1 MSEGEPVSR
10 VPSQERAIRTRA
22 GLVAAAKAEFSERG
36 YASATAKSIADH
48 AGVSV
53 GSFYQY
59 FRDKDQVLYE
69 LASERYERVGRLV
82 GERFSEDADAAD
94 HPDSRNALAAALA
107 ARMRELV
114 GIVIEFHREDPGLH
128 AVLTERRHADPGL
141 DDMTSVAESA
151 LVSQIS
157 DLLRRLGHRGDVEA
171 LSFVLFGMVEGS
183 VHAHVL
189 GRPMVDDARLVDSLV
204 DSLVKLVIG

>member
-1 MSEGEPVSR
+1 MSSDEPISR

-22 GLVAAAKAEFSERG
+22 SLVSAAKEEFSTRG
-36 YASATAKSIADH
+36 YASATAKSIAER
-48 AGVSV
+48 AGVST

-69 LASERYERVGRLV
+69 LASERYARVGKLV
-82 GERFSEDADAAD
+82 AERFAIEPGPAEA
-94 HPDSRNALAAALA
+94 RGALVDGL
-107 ARMRELV
+107 RVSMRQLV
-114 GIVIEFHREDPGLH
+114 EIVIEFHREDPGLH

-141 DDMTSVAESA
+141 DSMTGLAETA
-151 LVSQIS
+151 LVSQIA
-157 DLLRRLGHRGDVEA
+157 DLLRLLGRHDDVEA

-189 GRPMVDDARLVDSLV
+189 GKPVVDDARLVEALVASLV
-204 DSLVKLVIG
+204 SLVLG

>member
-1 MSEGEPVSR
+1 MSEGEPNSR

-22 GLVAAAKAEFSERG
+22 GLVASAKAEFSERG
-36 YASATAKSIADH
+36 YAGTTAKSIADRT
-48 AGVSV
+48 GVSV

-69 LASERYERVGRLV
+69 LASERYARVGRLV
-82 GERFSEDADAAD
+82 GERFAEDAGDGT
-94 HPDSRNALAAALA
+94 DSSRKALAEAM
-107 ARMRELV
+107 RRSMRELV
-114 GIVIEFHREDPGLH
+114 AIVIEFHREDPGLH

-141 DDMTSVAESA
+141 DEMTSRAEVA
-151 LVSQIS
+151 LVAQIS
-157 DLLRRLGHRGDVEA
+157 ALLRRLGHGGDVDA

-189 GRPMVDDARLVDSLV
+189 GRPMVDDERLVAALVDSLV
-204 DSLVKLVIG
+204 GLVVR